1 MKRPSW
7 DEYFIQQC
15 DLIASRATCDRKRV
29 GAIIVKDKRTIS
41 SGYNGSLPGLPHCD
55 DIGHDM
61 EDSHCVAT
69 VHGEVNAIA
78 DAARRGVSV
87 EGATLYCNTMP
98 CWNCFKTIVS
108 AGITEI
114 VFRDEYRA
122 DRKDKVI
129 ETATLIPGFVMRCLF
144 EVIPET
150 ISEKKT
156 CGRIKVI
163 GKTAKKIKDTGKQVA
178 LIDPSEV
185 AKSLGAELIDVYPQ
199 LPRDPLPRK
208 KRK

>member
-29 GAIIVKDKRTIS
+29 GAIIVKDKRIIS
-41 SGYNGSLPGLPHCD
+41 SGYNGSLPGLSHCD

-61 EDSHCVAT
+61 EDSHCIAT

-78 DAARRGVSV
+78 DAARRGVSTD
-87 EGATLYCNTMP
+87 GATLYCNTMP

-108 AGITEI
+108 SGIMEI

-122 DRKDKVI
+122 EQKNKVI
-129 ETATLIPGFVMRCLF
+129 ETAGLISGFVIRRVD
-144 EVIPET
+144 EPIV
-150 ISEKKT
+150 EKKG
-156 CGRIKVI
+156 CGRIKDTS
-163 GKTAKKIKDTGKQVA
+163 KTARKVKNTGKVA
-178 LIDPSEV
+178 DKIDPSEV
-185 AKSLGAELIDVYPQ
+185 AKALGAELIDVYPQ
-199 LPRDPLPRK
+199 LPRRFPPQRK

>member
-1 MKRPSW
+1 M
-7 DEYFIQQC
+7 QQC
-15 DLIASRATCDRKRV
+15 DLIASRATCDRKKV
-29 GAIIVKDKRTIS
+29 GAIIVKSKRIVS
-41 SGYNGSLPGLPHCD
+41 SGYNGSLSGLPHCD

-61 EDSHCVAT
+61 VDSHCVAT

-78 DAARRGVSV
+78 DAARRGVST

-129 ETATLIPGFVMRCLF
+129 ETAELIPGFVMRRLS
-144 EVIPET
+144 EAAPET
-150 ISEKKT
+150 VSEKKACDRT
-156 CGRIKVI
+156 KVT
-163 GKTAKKIKDTGKQVA
+163 GKVARKIKDTGKRA
-178 LIDPSEV
+178 DLIDPSMV
-185 AKSLGAELIDVYPQ
+185 AKALGAEPIDVYPR
-199 LPRDPLPRK
+199 LPREPLPRK